1 MDQTTTAAAERIWLK
16 SYADITPAEIGE
28 LKYQS
33 VGALIEDSCRRYA
46 SKPAFECMGKTI
58 DYKEFEKLSRELGAW
73 LQSLGLEKGD
83 RVAVIRHAA

>member
-46 SKPAFECMGKTI
+46 SSVLSILRAPSSSGSPPPPRPPPAF
-58 DYKEFEKLSRELGAW
+58 
-73 LQSLGLEKGD
+73 
-83 RVAVIRHAA
+83 